1 MAAACIGWPW
11 ACFLFTCFSI
21 CSQSSK
27 NMGFE
32 IVGQAWDV
40 EAFEGYISDISLGW
54 ADSVTIHHTASPS
67 LAQRPDGWKLQH
79 MRNIAHYYQK
89 KLGWS
94 AGPHL
99 FTDEDEVYGMS
110 SLWRRGIHARSFNSN
125 SIGVE
130 MLGNYD
136 SESPSSGRGLDVI
149 ETTAQVV
156 AALLTRMKLLATDKT
171 ILFHRDDP
179 KTSKTCPGSLI
190 NKSWFVSKVQ
200 GYMDDAPTMTLEER
214 VARIENHLN
223 LS

>member
-1 MAAACIGWPW
+1 MVAACIGWPW
-11 ACFLFTCFSI
+11 ACFLFTRFSI

-54 ADSVTIHHTASPS
+54 ADSVTIHHTAAPS
-67 LAQRPDGWKLQH
+67 LAQRPDGFTLQH
-79 MRNIAHYYQK
+79 MRNIAHYYQTQ
-89 KLGWS
+89 LGWS
-94 AGPHL
+94 ASPHL

-110 SLWRRGIHARSFNSN
+110 SLWRRGIHARSFNSH
-125 SIGVE
+125 SIGIE

-190 NKSWFVSKVQ
+190 NKGWFVGKVQ
-200 GYMDDAPTMTLEER
+200 SYMGATQPLTIEQRL
-214 VARIENHLN
+214 ARIEEHLN
-223 LS
+223 I

>member
-1 MAAACIGWPW
+1 
-11 ACFLFTCFSI
+11 
-21 CSQSSK
+21 
-27 NMGFE
+27 MGFE

-156 AALLTRMKLLATDKT
+156 AALLRRMKLLATDKT

>member
-1 MAAACIGWPW
+1 
-11 ACFLFTCFSI
+11 
-21 CSQSSK
+21 
-27 NMGFE
+27 MGFE
-32 IVGQAWDV
+32 NVGRVWTPDTFSTYIKDV
-40 EAFEGYISDISLGW
+40 SLAW
-54 ADSVTIHHTASPS
+54 ADSVCVHHTAVPD
-67 LAQRPDGWKLQH
+67 LAQRPHGWKAEH
-79 MRNIAHYYQK
+79 MNNLRHYYENA
-89 KLGWS
+89 LGWS

-99 FTDEDEVYGMS
+99 FTDSDQAWGLS
-110 SLWRRGIHARSFNSN
+110 SLWRRGIHARSFNSH

-190 NKSWFVSKVQ
+190 NKGWFIGKVQ
-200 GYMDDAPTMTLEER
+200 SYMTDAPTLTIEQRLARLER
-214 VARIENHLN
+214 LAGLA
-223 LS
+223 